1 MEDRKM
7 KWREMTAEATDTSTI
22 SSVRIPRNI
31 SVHEAKSFW
40 QNQCNEGTVD
50 VVFKKIQSKLQFL
63 CEKIKDGAAT
73 NQDYVSALM
82 LVKNVSDLE
91 DSETDPC
98 DQSSSEELTE
108 DEDCPPARA
117 EKPLP
122 SPIKSDLDNN
132 LPCSELESSEAA
144 SALTTKHVL
153 YEQHHCGPMC
163 LSSISP
169 YFSKRENP
177 LKFPVLCHFQR
188 RHAKSSLISRQ
199 LDVIYKTPC
208 GKGLQD
214 FKDVHSYLIKTKC
227 RFLSIDHF
235 SFNTYLQLDRNLIK
249 SQVFFQEADISRD
262 AELVPVPVCNE
273 IDQTRPAPF
282 TYRKSPWPRG
292 YSINNFTDL
301 FRGCC
306 NCTDGCLD
314 VSKCAC
320 LQLTAKELG
329 TDVTLPKRGIAAG
342 YKYKR
347 LQTPVPTGLYEC
359 NVSCECD
366 RKVCQNRVVQHGL
379 QVRLQVFNTKGKG
392 WGVRCLDDLD
402 KGTFVCIYAGRVIMK
417 TVGINTGQ
425 ETTKQTHTKKT
436 TTICAGTKR
445 GVSFSDSE
453 ISSHPS
459 VSSITQKFRLTPLRG
474 FSQTETKRKS
484 LGQVNEGKLNYTS
497 MKRPKTKTSI
507 LQKRRRQLIEQ
518 GTVTVQHSSD
528 EELFTPPASPKRLPP
543 GPCEDDDDTVKG
555 VCAPMGNSVLNNEA
569 GYVSDESSSSAQSGP
584 EEKSDPPESKT
595 GENIY
600 LLDAST
606 EGNVGRFF
614 NHSCS
619 PNLFVQHVFV
629 ETHSKNFPWVAFFTK
644 SFIKAGTELTWEYN
658 YDIGNV
664 PETEIY
670 CLCGHKKC
678 KNKII

>member
-1 MEDRKM
+1 MEHRKM
-7 KWREMTAEATDTSTI
+7 KWSETTVEATDPSTI

-31 SVHEAKSFW
+31 SVHEAKTFW
-40 QNQCNEGTVD
+40 QNQCKEGTVD
-50 VVFKKIQSKLQFL
+50 VVFKKVQSKLKFL

-91 DSETDPC
+91 DSEADPC

-153 YEQHHCGPMC
+153 YEQHDCGPMC
-163 LSSISP
+163 LSSVSP

-214 FKDVHSYLIKTKC
+214 FKDVHSYLVKTKC

-235 SFNTYLQLDRNLIK
+235 SFNTYLQLDRNLVK
-249 SQVFFQEADISRD
+249 SQPFFLEADISRD
-262 AELVPVPVCNE
+262 AEWVPVPVCNE
-273 IDQTRPAPF
+273 IDKTRPAPF

-306 NCTDGCLD
+306 DCTDGCLD
-314 VSKCAC
+314 ESKCAC

-379 QVRLQVFNTKGKG
+379 QVRLQVYNTRGKG
-392 WGVRCLDDLD
+392 WGVRCLDDID
-402 KGTFVCIYAGRVIMK
+402 KGTFVCIYAGRMK

-425 ETTKQTHTKKT
+425 ETTKQTHAKKT

-459 VSSITQKFRLTPLRG
+459 VSSINEKIRLTPLRG
-474 FSQTETKRKS
+474 FSETETKRKS
-484 LGQVNEGKLNYTS
+484 FGQVNEGKLNYTS

-528 EELFTPPASPKRLPP
+528 EELFTPPASPKPP

-569 GYVSDESSSSAQSGP
+569 GYVSDESSSSAQGGA

-600 LLDAST
+600 VLDAST
-606 EGNVGRFF
+606 EGNVGRFL

-664 PETEIY
+664 PETEIS
-670 CLCGHKKC
+670 CVCGHKKC